1 MDEALFKAINGL
13 AGQSAWL
20 DSLLLA
26 LGHWSSLLIPG
37 AVLFA
42 YWVWVKRWE
51 AAVAGAAGL
60 TVLVVLSDFVGAQVK
75 HLVGRAR
82 PCRVFEHV
90 NQIAGCGGTFS
101 FPSNH
106 AMNTAAAAAF
116 VQVLYPATG
125 WISWPLV
132 ALIGF
137 SRVYVGAHFVTD
149 VLGAW
154 VMGGIIGAGAGLI
167 VARSRYFKAVP
178 KRAARRAGGEA

>member
-1 MDEALFKAINGL
+1 MEETLFRAINGL
-13 AGQSAWL
+13 AGHSAWL
-20 DSLLLA
+20 DSLMLA

-42 YWVWVKRWE
+42 YWAWMKRWE
-51 AAVAGAAGL
+51 ALAGAGTL
-60 TVLVVLSDFVGAQVK
+60 TIIVLVADFIGAQAK

-82 PCRVFEHV
+82 PCRVFEQV
-90 NQIAGCGGTFS
+90 NQVAGCGGTFS

-106 AMNTAAAAAF
+106 AMNTASVAAF
-116 VQVLYPATG
+116 LQVLYPATG

-137 SRVYVGAHFVTD
+137 ARVYVGAHFVTD

-154 VMGGIIGAGAGLI
+154 IMGGIIGAGAGWL
-167 VARSRYFKAVP
+167 VLRSGVFTTVI
-178 KRAARRAGGEA
+178 KRAARGARREA